1 MPRKSNVRPREPLT
15 ADELKAIRAKFG
27 LTAEEVDQFAE
38 SGQSFRDFQG
48 QRMTYSTQTRSQ
60 SDRRGNVTQKRT
72 PMAKRT
78 NTKSK
83 VNIEASVQN
92 ALTADRNRISEIKAI
107 GEKFGFTEEASQFAD
122 SRKTVR
128 EFQEHVLAKSP
139 SELKASLA
147 TQSQASRE
155 ADSRD
160 AVAKIKERRKARAFA

>member
-1 MPRKSNVRPREPLT
+1 
-15 ADELKAIRAKFG
+15 
-27 LTAEEVDQFAE
+27 
-38 SGQSFRDFQG
+38 
-48 QRMTYSTQTRSQ
+48 
-60 SDRRGNVTQKRT
+60 
-72 PMAKRT
+72 MAKRT

-92 ALTADRNRISEIKAI
+92 ALTADRNRISAIKAI

-147 TQSQASRE
+147 TQSRE

-160 AVAKIKERRKARAFA
+160 AVAKIKERRKARALA